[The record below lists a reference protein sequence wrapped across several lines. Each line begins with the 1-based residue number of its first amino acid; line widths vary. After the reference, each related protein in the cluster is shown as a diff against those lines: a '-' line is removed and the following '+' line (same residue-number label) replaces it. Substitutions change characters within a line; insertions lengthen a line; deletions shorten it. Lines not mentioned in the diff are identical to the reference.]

1 MCIRVSKQANQLRD
15 SVPLNTGLRP
25 SSTRA
30 GGNRET
36 LFLPTTGRPLFD
48 GEGNKKKKLSQES
61 LFLTSLVPQTS
72 FKNILSAMHFF
83 LQRSTLWSSR
93 NILQWISKRIVTSCR
108 FQVYESKILALTR
121 GPRFELDLIRVS
133 DNLLAKSSRSSGY
146 NTWTS
151 FIRGWAAGDGRE
163 SQKLAGENRSGEN
176 LRSGIKISFYCATRG
191 ARGNNVAE
199 SRRNDGAI
207 MEGKYGRTFVTKVI
221 RSYRPPLPISL
232 ASRL

>member
-1 MCIRVSKQANQLRD
+1 MCVSKQANQLRD

-93 NILQWISKRIVTSCR
+93 NILQWVSKRIVTFPSLRIQDSR
-108 FQVYESKILALTR
+108 FNERASFRAR
-121 GPRFELDLIRVS
+121 SNPRIRQPWRRAR
-133 DNLLAKSSRSSGY
+133 DHLGDGHH

-191 ARGNNVAE
+191 E
-199 SRRNDGAI
+199 
-207 MEGKYGRTFVTKVI
+207 
-221 RSYRPPLPISL
+221 
-232 ASRL
+232 

>member
-83 LQRSTLWSSR
+83 LQRFGRLETFCSGFRKESS
-93 NILQWISKRIVTSCR
+93 R

-207 MEGKYGRTFVTKVI
+207 MEGKYGRAFVTKVI

>member
-93 NILQWISKRIVTSCR
+93 NILQWVSKRIVTFPSLRIQDSR
-108 FQVYESKILALTR
+108 FNERASFRARSNPRIRQPFGEELAIIWVT
-121 GPRFELDLIRVS
+121 DII
-133 DNLLAKSSRSSGY
+133 
-146 NTWTS
+146 
-151 FIRGWAAGDGRE
+151 IRGRVLLEGGRPV
-163 SQKLAGENRSGEN
+163 
-176 LRSGIKISFYCATRG
+176 TD
-191 ARGNNVAE
+191 V
-199 SRRNDGAI
+199 SRRNSRERIGAERI
-207 MEGKYGRTFVTKVI
+207 CGVE
-221 RSYRPPLPISL
+221 
-232 ASRL
+232 